1 MTIPKQFRVSTMA
14 DFFFFLAFSFFLL
27 FLKSAK
33 DWAVKLGRKRLN
45 LADKKTAN
53 SVS

>member
-1 MTIPKQFRVSTMA
+1 VTIPKQFRVSTMA
-14 DFFFFLAFSFFLL
+14 DFFFLAFSFFLL

>member
-14 DFFFFLAFSFFLL
+14 DFFLAFSFFLL